1 MWLFA
6 EVLKWQAPP
15 KSAQILKA
23 EEEAAAAA
31 ARQRAE
37 RQYQMVLQQEEELA
51 KEQELVDVAPEDN
64 PLPDEVRL
72 NLSLPVRPHLD
83 PLNASGSQE
92 EMRVLAA
99 MGWDRPDAVD

>member
-1 MWLFA
+1 MGLRT

-31 ARQRAE
+31 ERQRAE
-37 RQYQMVLQQEEELA
+37 RQHQMVLRQEEELA
-51 KEQELVDVAPEDN
+51 REQELVDIAPEDN

-72 NLSLPVRPHLD
+72 NPWYHKPTQTLTP
-83 PLNASGSQE
+83 
-92 EMRVLAA
+92 
-99 MGWDRPDAVD
+99 